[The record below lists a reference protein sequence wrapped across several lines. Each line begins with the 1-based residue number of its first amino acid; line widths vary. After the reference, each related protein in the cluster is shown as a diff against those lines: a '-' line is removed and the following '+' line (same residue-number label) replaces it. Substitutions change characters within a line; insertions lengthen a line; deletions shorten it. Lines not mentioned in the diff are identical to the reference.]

1 MERNRNGIASTFI
14 AGTKFPCDRARPDRR
29 QKQRDDRCDG
39 PRKVGAAVHRQLHP
53 LMMVS
58 AKGRKGS
65 TRFYRSL
72 RGIAILSMRLS
83 LMVHRDHPCG
93 LRLRVLA
100 YWGCVTRGN
109 RFDRGRSEGLIVK
122 STLRFVQLAVVAAA
136 VTLASPALAV
146 TDIMWWH
153 AMSGELG
160 RQLDKLAADFNA
172 SQSEYR
178 IVPTY
183 KGNYSETATATMM
196 AARGAIYPVF
206 ELMRDEQEAFSTAAY
221 LPAITG
227 YYTDVAGN
235 MLSFPF
241 NSSTPILYYNKNL
254 FRAAGLDPEVAPKTW
269 GEVGA
274 AAKRLRAYG
283 AVCGFTTSWPSWIN
297 VENFSAFHN
306 LPMSTKANGFDGLD
320 AVLTFNNPL
329 MVRHVAQLAEWQATK
344 MFDYSGRATSAE
356 PRFQNGECGIF
367 IGSSATRADI
377 RANSKFE
384 VGYGMLPY
392 WPDVEG
398 APQNT
403 TIGGAT
409 LWVLRDRP
417 RDEYKGVAKFF
428 GFLSKPEIQAVW
440 HQNTGYL
447 PITRAAFELTR
458 AQGFYDRNPGTAI
471 SIEQITLKAPTL
483 NSRGVRLGSFVL
495 IRDVIDD
502 ELEQAFSGKKSAQAA
517 LDSAVERGN
526 RLLRQFE
533 RANPDR

>member
-1 MERNRNGIASTFI
+1 VKLTFR
-14 AGTKFPCDRARPDRR
+14 F
-29 QKQRDDRCDG
+29 
-39 PRKVGAAVHRQLHP
+39 
-53 LMMVS
+53 S
-58 AKGRKGS
+58 A
-65 TRFYRSL
+65 L
-72 RGIAILSMRLS
+72 
-83 LMVHRDHPCG
+83 
-93 LRLRVLA
+93 
-100 YWGCVTRGN
+100 
-109 RFDRGRSEGLIVK
+109 
-122 STLRFVQLAVVAAA
+122 VAAA
-136 VTLASPALAV
+136 IVLAAALPAHAA
-146 TDIMWWH
+146 TEIAWWH

-160 RQLDKLAADFNA
+160 RQLEKLAADFNA
-172 SQSEYR
+172 TQSEYR
-178 IVPTY
+178 IVPSY
-183 KGNYSETATATMM
+183 KGNYTETVTAAIFAFRSRGQPAIVQVNEIATATMM
-196 AARGAIYPVF
+196 AAKGATYPVF
-206 ELMRDEQEAFSTAAY
+206 ELMRDEAEAFSPTAY
-221 LPAITG
+221 LPAVTG
-227 YYTDVAGN
+227 YYTDIAGN

-241 NSSTPILYYNKNL
+241 NASTPILYYNKDL

-269 GEVGA
+269 PEIGA
-274 AAKRLRAYG
+274 AAKRLRAAG
-283 AVCGFTTSWPSWIN
+283 AACGFTTAWPSWVHI
-297 VENFSAFHN
+297 ENFLAFHN
-306 LPMSTKANGFDGLD
+306 LPIATRANGLGGLD
-320 AVLTFNNPL
+320 AVLTFNNAL
-329 MVRHVAQLAEWQATK
+329 TVRNIAQLAEWQTTK
-344 MFDYSGRATSAE
+344 VFDYSGRATSAE

-384 VGYGMLPY
+384 IGYGMLPY

-403 TIGGAT
+403 IIGGAT

-428 GFLSKPEIQAVW
+428 AFLSKPEVQASW

-471 SIEQITLKAPTL
+471 SIEQITLKMPTE
-483 NSRGVRLGSFVL
+483 NSKGLRLGSFVL
-495 IRDVIDD
+495 IRDVIDE

>member
-1 MERNRNGIASTFI
+1 M
-14 AGTKFPCDRARPDRR
+14 
-29 QKQRDDRCDG
+29 
-39 PRKVGAAVHRQLHP
+39 
-53 LMMVS
+53 
-58 AKGRKGS
+58 AK
-65 TRFYRSL
+65 
-72 RGIAILSMRLS
+72 
-83 LMVHRDHPCG
+83 P
-93 LRLRVLA
+93 
-100 YWGCVTRGN
+100 
-109 RFDRGRSEGLIVK
+109 
-122 STLRFVQLAVVAAA
+122 TLRFLQLAAVAA
-136 VTLASPALAV
+136 VVGFASPAWAA

-160 RQLDKLAADFNA
+160 RQLEKLAADFNA

-178 IVPTY
+178 VVPSY
-183 KGNYSETATATMM
+183 KGNYTETVTAAIFAFRSRSQPAIVQVNEIATATMM

-206 ELMRDEQEAFSTAAY
+206 ELMRDEKEAFSPAAY
-221 LPAITG
+221 LPAVTG
-227 YYTDVAGN
+227 YYADVAGN

-241 NSSTPILYYNKNL
+241 NASTPILYYNKTL
-254 FRAAGLDPEVAPKTW
+254 FRAAGLDPEIVPKTW
-269 GEVGA
+269 VEVGA
-274 AAKRLRAYG
+274 AAKRLRASG
-283 AVCGFTTSWPSWIN
+283 VACGFTTSWPSWIN

-306 LPMSTKANGFDGLD
+306 LPISTRANGFDGLD
-320 AVLTFNNPL
+320 AVLTFNNPV
-329 MVRHVAQLAEWQATK
+329 MVRHIAQLADWQTTK
-344 MFDYSGRATSAE
+344 VFDYSGRATTAE

-367 IGSSATRADI
+367 VGSSATRADI
-377 RANSKFE
+377 RANSRFE

-403 TIGGAT
+403 IIGGAT

-417 RDEYKGVAKFF
+417 RAEYKGVAKFF
-428 GFLSKPEIQAVW
+428 GYLSKPEIQAAW

-447 PITRAAFELTR
+447 PVTRAAFDLTR

-471 SIEQITLKAPTL
+471 SIEQITLKPPTE

-502 ELEQAFSGKKSAQAA
+502 ELEQAFAGKKSAQAA